1 MEKLLFTLILVLTV
15 GIIYL
20 ITGRNRRQ
28 INKIPEGMAILCQP
42 PGKRYVVYALGVLAV
57 VFVGIFSILYIM
69 DGAPGEA
76 RGMWSLCV
84 AMAILLLIVTI
95 FAGNIMA
102 RECIY
107 FNGDTIQIEK
117 AFQKPRTVRWQEIRK
132 IDGSFDN
139 MVNLYLSDGT
149 KILTVGIGML
159 NYELFCDALRK
170 KCPETVAVYYRS
182 QVYESP
188 QKRILRYGTEYYILA
203 GLGILILLE
212 YLAMLLLSGEENP
225 LRGFS
230 QSEPSEWFS
239 LLFAPIYGVA
249 CLIFLFIMCNTRVW
263 YSEEKMMIKHPIRK
277 ETELYWRN
285 IQRIEAVTAVKQGK
299 RTWKKLRIY
308 TKEGVYKISFAY
320 LTHGKDDFMAE
331 VLKMVEKYEI
341 IISE

>member
-1 MEKLLFTLILVLTV
+1 MEKLLFTLILVLAV

-149 KILTVGIGML
+149 KILTVGIGMV
-159 NYELFCDALRK
+159 NYELFCDVLRK
-170 KCPETVAVYYRS
+170 KCPETAVS
-182 QVYESP
+182 
-188 QKRILRYGTEYYILA
+188 
-203 GLGILILLE
+203 
-212 YLAMLLLSGEENP
+212 
-225 LRGFS
+225 
-230 QSEPSEWFS
+230 
-239 LLFAPIYGVA
+239 
-249 CLIFLFIMCNTRVW
+249 
-263 YSEEKMMIKHPIRK
+263 
-277 ETELYWRN
+277 
-285 IQRIEAVTAVKQGK
+285 
-299 RTWKKLRIY
+299 Y
-308 TKEGVYKISFAY
+308 TH
-320 LTHGKDDFMAE
+320 LTLPTNRE
-331 VLKMVEKYEI
+331 V
-341 IISE
+341 